1 MNFFAFIFS
10 KSFLKHLGIALGV
23 FIALIFLIIFALN
36 AYTGHGKTIAVPD
49 LSGVRKEKLD
59 SAFANSD
66 LKFQIIDSVYLNNKP
81 KGSVVDQTPVPG
93 FHVKAG
99 RTVYI
104 TVVAMQPQKVKMPNL
119 VDLTLRQATQRLE
132 TYGLKVG
139 RTSYEPDIAKN
150 VVLKQVWKGRKIHA
164 DSLIVKGSSV
174 DLVLGDGLNDSEISV
189 PYFINLTPEQ
199 AEEAIKSGALIQGAF
214 IFDTDVKDSLKA
226 RVYKQRPAYTANSVI
241 KIGDPVDLWFTENE
255 DKIDYDPSLHNNPI
269 DDGEEMKEGGDENYD
284 E

>member
-49 LSGVRKEKLD
+49 LSGIKKEKLD

-81 KGSVVDQTPVPG
+81 KGSVVDQTPVPS

-150 VVLKQVWKGRKIHA
+150 VVLKQVWKGRKIHP

-214 IFDTDVKDSLKA
+214 IFDSDVKDSLKA
-226 RVYKQRPAYTANSVI
+226 RVYKQRPAYTSNSVI

-269 DDGEEMKEGGDENYD
+269 DDGEEMKEGSDENYD

>member
-1 MNFFAFIFS
+1 MNFFSFIFS

-23 FIALIFLIIFALN
+23 FIALILVIVFALS
-36 AYTGHGKTIAVPD
+36 AYTDHGETIAVPD
-49 LSGVRKEKLD
+49 LSGLKKENLE
-59 SAFANSD
+59 ATLTPLN
-66 LKFQIIDSVYLNNKP
+66 LKFAVIDSVYDNKRP
-81 KGSVVDQTPVPG
+81 KGSIVDQTPVPG

-99 RTVYI
+99 RTVYV
-104 TVVAMQPQKVKMPNL
+104 TVVAMQPQRVKMPNL

-139 RTSYEPDIAKN
+139 KTSYQPDIAKN
-150 VVLKQVWKGRKIHA
+150 VVLKQLWKGRKIHP
-164 DSLIVKGSSV
+164 DSLIVKGSSIE
-174 DLVLGDGLNDSEISV
+174 LVLGDGLNDSEIPM

-214 IFDTDVKDSLKA
+214 IYDTDVKDTLKA
-226 RVYKQRPAYTANSVI
+226 RVYKQRPAYSSNSAI

-255 DKIDYDPSLHNNPI
+255 DKIEYDPSLHNNPI
-269 DDGEEMKEGGDENYD
+269 DDGEEMKEGSDDNYD